1 MYFDPIRWSSLDA
14 VSNPLLIN
22 STELGRS
29 RPSHIT
35 IARHWS
41 CVLLTELETFVNY
54 LTAERGMSG
63 HTLSAYRNDLNALV
77 DFLVSGKEKISNW
90 NNVTEQNVRDYI
102 SDLDNRGYAAS
113 SRSRKIASA
122 KSFFKFLK
130 EEQIIDDNPL
140 TAVRQP
146 RSGQP
151 IPKAMSVEEVDRLLE
166 ASSKADSSEEARDHA
181 MVELMYAAGLRVSE
195 LVGLNLRDVDL
206 DAGTVRTFGKG
217 AKERV
222 IPIYDS
228 AGDSIAEYVT
238 YTRPALASD
247 DVDSEEALFLN
258 RRGSRLTR
266 QAFWL
271 RLNKLATKAGI
282 SSKITPHM
290 LRHSFATH
298 LLHGGASLRHLQEL
312 LGHSSIATTQI
323 YTHLTNEHVR
333 SEYARAHPR
342 A

>member
-1 MYFDPIRWSSLDA
+1 MLA
-14 VSNPLLIN
+14 
-22 STELGRS
+22 
-29 RPSHIT
+29 
-35 IARHWS
+35 
-41 CVLLTELETFVNY
+41 ELETFVNY

-77 DFLVSGKEKISNW
+77 DFLGSGEKKISYW
-90 NNVTEQNVRDYI
+90 GKVTEQDVRDYI
-102 SDLDNRGYAAS
+102 SDLDNRGYAPS
-113 SRSRKIASA
+113 TRSRKIASA

-146 RSGQP
+146 RASQP
-151 IPKAMSVEEVDRLLE
+151 IPKAMSIEEVDRLLD
-166 ASSKADSSEEARDHA
+166 AATKTDSVEEARDHS

-195 LVGLNLRDVDL
+195 LIGLNLRDVDL

-228 AGDSIAEYVT
+228 ASESIAAYVT
-238 YTRPALASD
+238 YTRPALTRG
-247 DVDSEEALFLN
+247 DVENEEALFLN

-298 LLHGGASLRHLQEL
+298 LLHGGASLRHVQEL

-333 SEYARAHPR
+333 SEYAKAHPR